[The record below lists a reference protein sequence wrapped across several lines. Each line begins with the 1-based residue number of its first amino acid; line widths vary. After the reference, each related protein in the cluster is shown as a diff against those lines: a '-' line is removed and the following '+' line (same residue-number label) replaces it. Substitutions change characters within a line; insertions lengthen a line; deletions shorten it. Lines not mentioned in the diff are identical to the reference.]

1 MAYNK
6 PIHFDIPD
14 EESKPIVRY
23 VENTYQFLD
32 FYECSN
38 PTYDYGQSKPDRH
51 IKSPSFQIDTLIRG
65 STISE
70 DGTFTKNM
78 KYNQLQ
84 ALTEMSKESGGVSV
98 GYDTNNP
105 KSTEFSKTD
114 WDVDLS
120 TSFHNNL
127 QISGFLGV
135 STGTVF
141 TTIGDDQ
148 DISVEGINLRKE
160 FFNYR
165 LGILKA
171 YNPVIKNLI
180 RLSGNTEYVNFDQQ
194 YLLRLAQQI
203 VGQSRNQKPVYQL
216 LSKEEI
222 PRQTNQLE
230 EFGRENDNI
239 YDRNISINFKGL
251 NNKVVRCTVVLND
264 GSTVDGLVKDFYV
277 AVHPVKSKM
286 MSLQTFIEK
295 YGIFADLTKPLV
307 KTKPD
312 PTFYRTRNGERYPPL
327 FEYNTS
333 DTEHNL
339 TYNQSV
345 NKRGAFLGL
354 SNSLTDKKN
363 LFITVPNSS
372 SGLYNRQLIP
382 RNTRDDYVDSGHAFR
397 SKYDNRLRAQVS
409 GGEALFDFL
418 RHAIYSSRNYYDN
431 GLYPLGLH
439 SLAITSVGD
448 AFNYLKDSQKE
459 ELQTFGFLNPA
470 NYNRSTGIYDLPSP
484 KFRGD
489 LQYYPYPSY
498 WSKNIQENIY
508 NHTPSPKDS
517 IFVHLYDLE
526 VSLYPR
532 TINTQN
538 SIKPTDIKE
547 IQYQTTD
554 HALTADIQYTNGS
567 RDDTALFNWSLSSYK
582 NSTTKN
588 FYMYNVQSGKT
599 FSTIASGRSR
609 LYNWPSEQIRYHK
622 AVAFERNENPSFDE
636 KIKTLQFRPTESGQ
650 TFRETNQLLEDP
662 ANLDKETLPS
672 IVFPTADA
680 TVEAAAINPPNPE
693 PINISHEI
701 DLQNQK
707 ILVTWDNGLS
717 GSSEEYSAISLDS
730 NNSQPT
736 THVLS
741 IYRFILTIKKLDP
754 ATNRFVVQSTMQYG
768 PNSNQHTINIGADIN
783 NFLLQGQQ
791 GNIDYEIS
799 ITAQYRDTLRGTI
812 VTDPVKTVADVDP
825 AIVSILPQLKP
836 VKPQLSVRRTGVGY
850 VSLKFVSDAPQ
861 GPYESLI
868 ERLKNIEVE
877 YYASNDSFDKK
888 TLTIPWS
895 RQASS
900 GEFRIDNLKNS
911 TNYTISIKITN
922 HYGISESSDTIV
934 ATTKEPTGISNLKL
948 SSVSVSESKFTVR
961 VDQIGKSN
969 NTRNLTGINFTYQ
982 RAGENIVFPVDVGS
996 VKLASFEPVQRLIDG
1011 SYGENVIFYA
1021 PPGVYSIFAEPVF
1034 GTAVGSKANLSNIR
1048 LRRTT
1053 ISLPPVAVPV
1063 SRTRNSEIKVAT
1075 RQIYSPL
1082 GVPFYD
1088 TDSSLSSNKSLRL
1101 LDNRYSETQD
1111 YTVNLSNVNDISL
1124 DFRPSHIDFS
1134 LNARSLVN
1142 HTDLSRAQS
1151 KPYSNYHS
1159 TGTLRAIDQ
1168 RQKTHDSNYQNILE
1182 GRSHYNLNNLKP
1194 SFRFAIQK
1202 SYVGGQTGQGCHL
1215 IGLFGPN
1222 PFLLYDLSLSKID
1235 ANRGPYIN
1243 ILGQFTGRPR
1253 TPTGRINDFPVLED
1267 TVLFYYKLE
1276 LAADSFT
1283 NFYYYDESDD
1293 TLYLQI
1299 AQGLQTRY
1307 VSVKNLLKGF
1317 RHSDF
1322 TARDLRNSAG
1332 DLIGTPE
1339 YPYVMQFPPTLVH
1352 KQSGYEYYVRAG
1364 TVNNRQPNNSA
1375 VYRSI
1380 IRKIL
1385 PNDFVV
1391 KDKAQVPTALQAS
1404 LSEDPRNNISG
1415 FQETNPDNGVYINT
1429 TNSADFNFYR
1439 VSTNT
1444 EQQVTS
1450 IIPYP
1455 SSDALSI
1462 QQWQSVNLPTSV
1474 KVLYEDSGFY
1484 LTKRTSTARTPTG
1497 IAVPAPVIL
1506 SASKNDGVGTYQ
1518 GFSTINIEAKFTGS
1532 LNLDIYEF
1540 RGYVVEKYV
1549 DSNWVQIETSSVYT
1563 EYDPQDRFQSNFSFK
1578 IFLADGVARYRMA
1591 VKLRGVTDDVE
1602 IIGSYVEL
1610 EKLTE
1615 NLITEDFD

>member
-38 PTYDYGQSKPDRH
+38 PTYNYGDSKPDRH
-51 IKSPSFQIDTLIRG
+51 IKSSSHQIDTLIRG

-78 KYNQLQ
+78 KYNHLE
-84 ALTEMSKESGGVSV
+84 ALREMSKESGGVSV

-148 DISVEGINLRKE
+148 DISVNGLNLRRE

-171 YNPVIKNLI
+171 YNPVIKNLK
-180 RLSGNTEYVNFDQQ
+180 RLSGNADYGDFDQQ
-194 YLLRLAQQI
+194 FLLREAQRI
-203 VGQSRNQKPVYQL
+203 VSIARNQKPVYQL

-222 PRQTNQLE
+222 PSQTNQLQ
-230 EFGRENDNI
+230 EFGRQNDNK
-239 YDRNISINFKGL
+239 YDRNIRINFKGL
-251 NNKVVRCTVVLND
+251 NNNVVRCTVVLND

-307 KTKPD
+307 KTKTNPL
-312 PTFYRTRNGERYPPL
+312 YSWNQNGEKALPF
-327 FEYNTS
+327 FEYHTS

-372 SGLYNRQLIP
+372 SGLYNRQYISKFSGSYYEDDGYAYRMKSTNSLAVT
-382 RNTRDDYVDSGHAFR
+382 TRDGYGSAF
-397 SKYDNRLRAQVS
+397 
-409 GGEALFDFL
+409 FDFL

-431 GLYPLGLH
+431 GMFYIQTQGRVRD
-439 SLAITSVGD
+439 VGN
-448 AFNYLKDSQKE
+448 AMEYLKDEYKE

-470 NYNRSTGIYDLPSP
+470 NYNRSTGIYDSSNNT
-484 KFRGD
+484 
-489 LQYYPYPSY
+489 PYPF
-498 WSKNIQENIY
+498 WDRNININIY
-508 NHTPSPKDS
+508 DPTPSPKDS

-554 HALTADIQYTNGS
+554 HALTADIEYTNGTT
-567 RDDTALFNWSLSSYK
+567 DDTALFNWSLSSYK

-599 FSTIASGRSR
+599 FSTLASKKSR
-609 LYNWPSEQIRYHK
+609 LYDWPSDQRRYHK
-622 AVAFERNENPSFDE
+622 AVKFQRNENPSFDE
-636 KIKTLQFRPTESGQ
+636 KIETLQFRPTESGQ
-650 TFRETNQLLEDP
+650 TFRETNQLLEVR
-662 ANLDKETLPS
+662 ANLNKQTLPS
-672 IVFPTADA
+672 IVFPAADA
-680 TVEAAAINPPNPE
+680 TVDAAAINPPNPE
-693 PINISHEI
+693 PINISHDI

-717 GSSEEYSAISLDS
+717 GSSEEYSAISLNS

-736 THVLS
+736 KHVLS
-741 IYRFILTIKKLDP
+741 IDSFILTIKKLDP
-754 ATNRFVVQSTMQYG
+754 STNRFVVQSTRQYSA
-768 PNSNQHTINIGADIN
+768 NSNQHTINIGADIN

-799 ITAQYRDTLRGTI
+799 ITAQYKDTLRGTI

-850 VSLKFVSDAPQ
+850 VSLGFVSDAPQ

-911 TNYTISIKITN
+911 TNYTISIKIIN

-934 ATTKEPTGISNLKL
+934 ATTKEPTGISKLKL

-982 RAGENIVFPVDVGS
+982 RASENIVFPVDVGS

-1011 SYGENVIFYA
+1011 LSGQNVIFYA

-1034 GTAVGSKANLSNIR
+1034 GTAVGSKASLININ

-1063 SRTRNSEIKVAT
+1063 SRTRDSEIKVVT
-1075 RQIYSPL
+1075 RQIYSPR

-1101 LDNRYSETQD
+1101 LDNSRYSETQD
-1111 YTVNLSNVNDISL
+1111 YKVDLSNVNDISL

-1134 LNARSLVN
+1134 LNARSLVR
-1142 HTDLSRAQS
+1142 HTDLSLAQS
-1151 KPYSNYHS
+1151 KPYSNYHQTS
-1159 TGTLRAIDQ
+1159 TLREIDEKQ
-1168 RQKTHDSNYQNILE
+1168 PTHDSNYRNILE

-1222 PFLLYDLSLSKID
+1222 PFLLYDLDLSEISS
-1235 ANRGPYIN
+1235 NGGPYIN
-1243 ILGQFTGRPR
+1243 ILGQYVGRPR
-1253 TPTGRINDFPVLED
+1253 TPTGRINGFPVLED

-1307 VSVKNLLKGF
+1307 VSVKNMLKGF
-1317 RHSDF
+1317 RYSGF
-1322 TARDLRNSAG
+1322 TGDESNIPRGFAG

-1339 YPYVMQFPPTLVH
+1339 FPYVIQFPPTLVH
-1352 KQSGYEYYVRAG
+1352 KQRGFEYYVRRG
-1364 TVNNRQPNNSA
+1364 TVNNREPNNSIR
-1375 VYRSI
+1375 YRYI
-1380 IRKIL
+1380 TKEIL
-1385 PNDFVV
+1385 PNNFVV
-1391 KDKAQVPTALQAS
+1391 KDKAQVPTSLQAS
-1404 LSEDPRNNISG
+1404 LSGDPRNNISG

-1429 TNSADFNFYR
+1429 TNRADFNFYR

-1455 SSDALSI
+1455 SSDALST
-1462 QQWQSVNLPTSV
+1462 QQWESVNFPTSV

-1497 IAVPAPVIL
+1497 ITVPAPVIL
-1506 SASKNDGVGTYQ
+1506 RASKNDGVGTYQ

-1532 LNLDIYEF
+1532 LDLEIYEF
-1540 RGYVVEKYV
+1540 RGYLVEKYV

-1563 EYDPQDRFQSNFSFK
+1563 EYDPQDGFQSNFSFK

-1591 VKLRGVTDDVE
+1591 VKLRGVADDVE